1 MDRHQRS
8 TATLAFLALALV
20 VQAPAAAMQKEPQDP
35 LEMGRQLTQWFY
47 EGELDQIWGR
57 FSSEM
62 REALVS
68 IESFGAFQAQAI
80 DAQLGSEIQVLN
92 ERVQPV
98 EGYQVYLRTAR
109 FSNFDGPILVQWAFD
124 SSGNVAGFFIR
135 PKPTLAPSE
144 YLDYRTKTALRLP
157 FDGEWYVFWGGRAL
171 EENYHVT
178 ARDQRFAYD
187 LLIRPDGNSH
197 TGDGTLNE
205 QYHCFG
211 EPLLAPAAG
220 QVAAAVDGVSENRPG
235 VMNPKEP
242 LGNHV
247 ILDHGNGEF
256 SFMAHLRQ
264 GSVAVKSGD
273 HVEAGEL
280 LGQCGNTGNS
290 SEPHLHYHLQTNALF
305 GQGDALPAQF
315 LNYAADGKPIAR
327 GEPVKGQTI
336 RNQGPSR

>member
-109 FSNFDGPILVQWAFD
+109 FSNFDGPILVSGPSIRVAMSRAS
-124 SSGNVAGFFIR
+124 SSGR
-135 PKPTLAPSE
+135 SP
-144 YLDYRTKTALRLP
+144 R
-157 FDGEWYVFWGGRAL
+157 
-171 EENYHVT
+171 
-178 ARDQRFAYD
+178 
-187 LLIRPDGNSH
+187 
-197 TGDGTLNE
+197 
-205 QYHCFG
+205 
-211 EPLLAPAAG
+211 
-220 QVAAAVDGVSENRPG
+220 
-235 VMNPKEP
+235 
-242 LGNHV
+242 
-247 ILDHGNGEF
+247 
-256 SFMAHLRQ
+256 
-264 GSVAVKSGD
+264 
-273 HVEAGEL
+273 
-280 LGQCGNTGNS
+280 
-290 SEPHLHYHLQTNALF
+290 
-305 GQGDALPAQF
+305 
-315 LNYAADGKPIAR
+315 
-327 GEPVKGQTI
+327 
-336 RNQGPSR
+336 